1 MANLNHFSFEIKIPV
16 CLGATSYGDVDVKAR
31 YLRKHDSRID
41 KLAGAFEIESAQWNN
56 VDVYPLLKSL
66 NALSHIYAAL
76 SNHISELHDFDLWQ
90 LEVYGNI
97 LESHTMVGQVRG
109 EIYYIALQERKRKF
123 DSLTNKLKT
132 AC

>member
-97 LESHTMVGQVRG
+97 LETNTTGDDVRDG
-109 EIYYIALQERKRKF
+109 YYAFINQERKRQF